1 MYSRGSPISYTSCSV
16 TPATSIRPPVPGCL
30 MRSNVPSAR
39 ASPIGEPTFARSG
52 IDFQSLRQLPPEHW
66 APHSMTWPATVPAAM
81 RSHASAAHPNPRI
94 SGPPARAEA
103 AEAPEEV
110 VAVHDPDPQLTR
122 ESDLARDL
130 SDGIGAGLGIH
141 AARVRRDLDAPLDD
155 RGQDAFHL
163 RDEIGRVATLRI
175 TRFLFLEDG
184 HRHFGQIVHHQVVDR
199 AAGHLAV
206 RCLQPISPKALP
218 TRDTNRRRSCAHWP
232 LPPVAPR
239 AAAVSVVRRAATLP
253 PAPVTRVSMRAANPS
268 GRSSDGGFGN
278 FTIVLP
284 PGTTVTAR
292 PSPVGSSGPR

>member
-1 MYSRGSPISYTSCSV
+1 MLVKS
-16 TPATSIRPPVPGCL
+16 AT
-30 MRSNVPSAR
+30 
-39 ASPIGEPTFARSG
+39 
-52 IDFQSLRQLPPEHW
+52 
-66 APHSMTWPATVPAAM
+66 
-81 RSHASAAHPNPRI
+81 
-94 SGPPARAEA
+94 PARAYRRVAEVRLRRQNLVADVVERPARVQVLELVPAREEA
-103 AEAPEEV
+103 VEAPEEV
-110 VAVHDPDPQLTR
+110 VAGHDPDPPLTR
-122 ESDLARDL
+122 ESALARDL

-239 AAAVSVVRRAATLP
+239 AAAVSVARRAATLP
-253 PAPVTRVSMRAANPS
+253 LAPATRAP
-268 GRSSDGGFGN
+268 
-278 FTIVLP
+278 T
-284 PGTTVTAR
+284 
-292 PSPVGSSGPR
+292 